1 MEATF
6 CHFEIMDSDVPG
18 IEMRKMG
25 STGEKVSSIGLG
37 TYGISNYK
45 AAEEAFYYAIDRGV
59 SLIDTAE
66 IYNTE
71 DFVGNVIKKV
81 GRENLFI
88 TTKVAP
94 KNLTSKESTL
104 RSAKGSLKK
113 LGIGAVD
120 LILIHWPHDTMS
132 ISDQVKNIESVR
144 KEGLTR
150 YIGVSN
156 FSVEQMEEARSST
169 STSEIV
175 CNQVEYNMTKRDVEK
190 DVIPYCEVNGM
201 SVVAYTPIEK
211 GSPQKYKGMK
221 DVSSSTGKT
230 PIQISLNFLMRN
242 SAVIPI
248 PKSENLDH
256 IKEILGSTGWRL
268 KDKEIALLD

>member
-1 MEATF
+1 M
-6 CHFEIMDSDVPG
+6 IMDSDVPG
-18 IEMRKMG
+18 IEKRKMG

-113 LGIGAVD
+113 LGISAVD
-120 LILIHWPHDTMS
+120 LILIHWPHDIMS

-175 CNQVEYNMTKRDVEK
+175 CNQVEYNMTKRDAEK

-211 GSPQKYKGMK
+211 GSPQRYKGMK

-268 KDKEIALLD
+268 KDEEVALLD

>member
-1 MEATF
+1 ME
-6 CHFEIMDSDVPG
+6 SDFPK
-18 IEMRKMG
+18 IDTREMG
-25 STGEKVSSIGLG
+25 STGEKVSAIGLG

-45 AAEEAFYYAIDRGV
+45 KGEEAFAYAVERGV
-59 SLIDTAE
+59 NLIDTAE

-71 DFVGNVIKKV
+71 DFVGNVIRKV

-104 RSAKGSLKK
+104 RSARGSLKK
-113 LGIGAVD
+113 LGIKTVD

-132 ISDQVKNIESVR
+132 ISEQVKNIESVQ

-156 FSVEQMEEARSST
+156 FSVKQMEEARSST
-169 STSEIV
+169 KSSEIV
-175 CNQVEYNMTKRDVEK
+175 CNQVEYNMSKRDVEK
-190 DVIPYCEVNGM
+190 DVIPYCEKNEM

-211 GSPQKYKGMK
+211 GTPNMYKGVK
-221 DVSSSTGKT
+221 DVSISTGKT
-230 PIQISLNFLMRN
+230 SIQISLNFLMRYT
-242 SAVIPI
+242 SVLPI
-248 PKSENLDH
+248 PKSENLEH

>member
-1 MEATF
+1 M
-6 CHFEIMDSDVPG
+6 IMDSDVPG

-94 KNLTSKESTL
+94 KNLTSKERTIKAA
-104 RSAKGSLKK
+104 RGSLNR
-113 LGIGAVD
+113 LGIESVD

-132 ISDQVKNIESVR
+132 ISDQIKNIEAVQ

-156 FSVEQMEEARSST
+156 FSVEQMEEARLSTSST
-169 STSEIV
+169 EVV
-175 CNQVEYNMTKRDVEK
+175 CNQVKYNLDEREIER
-190 DVIPYCEVNGM
+190 DVIPCCERNAI
-201 SVVAYTPIEK
+201 SVVAYTPISK
-211 GSPQKYKGMK
+211 GKSSKSREMK
-221 DVSSSTGKT
+221 QITNTTGKT
-230 PIQISLNFLMRN
+230 PIQISLNFLLRKPG
-242 SAVIPI
+242 VIPI
-248 PKSENLDH
+248 PKTENIEH
-256 IKEILGSTGWRL
+256 MREILGAMGWKL
-268 KDKEIALLD
+268 NDDETALLEKRTA